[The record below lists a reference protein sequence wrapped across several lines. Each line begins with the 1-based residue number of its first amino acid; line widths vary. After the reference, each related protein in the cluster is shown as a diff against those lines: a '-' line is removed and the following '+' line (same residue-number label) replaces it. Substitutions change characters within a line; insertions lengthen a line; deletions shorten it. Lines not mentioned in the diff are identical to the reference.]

1 MRRLFL
7 TYVLALLA
15 SVSMAQVAE
24 AGDASAQADGSGAVE
39 VLPDSS
45 NFVTASILISSPGK
59 ELFFALGHCGL
70 RLQCP
75 SKGLDYCFS
84 FSTIVPPGPEFN
96 LLLLSGKM
104 KAGYEALPY
113 DEYLDTFRKDG
124 RGVVEYPL
132 NLTLSEEREL
142 WRKMDNLMMK
152 GPTMKF
158 DFIFNNCTGP
168 LFRSV
173 NAIMEGEHFEY
184 PDVYPL
190 TLNTREKLHLMTV
203 NSPWL
208 EFITVIMV
216 SDYAHRDMPLYA
228 KMYPQVWAA
237 VLPYGEIVGMDG
249 TRRPGM
255 SGEPVE
261 LLPKTFFDKP
271 AAVTPVMAFGVL
283 LLVAVVLAFVPVSK
297 VSKAVD
303 TVLFCIHVLFS
314 LYLLYVAC
322 QQLYGLFWNWFL
334 IVFNPIP
341 LLWWICCRKKAYY
354 RKGFLFFAVVIAGFM
369 LFWSLYTGRMEWAH
383 ELMLAIFLVRC
394 LAYGVHGQR
403 QEASYATE

>member
-24 AGDASAQADGSGAVE
+24 AGDASARADGAGAVE

-158 DFIFNNCTGP
+158 DFLLHNCTSTIYHAVGSI
-168 LFRSV
+168 LES
-173 NAIMEGEHFEY
+173 EHFAF
-184 PDVYPL
+184 PSVYPL
-190 TLNTREKLHLMTV
+190 NLRTRDAFHELFKDA
-203 NSPWL
+203 PWL
-208 EFITVIMV
+208 EFMGLLMLSSPHPDSPSQIDLLLCP
-216 SDYAHRDMPLYA
+216 SLFASLLS
-228 KMYPQVWAA
+228 Q
-237 VLPYGEIVGMDG
+237 GEFVAIDG
-249 TRRPGM
+249 SRRPILEGAPKETLPLTAPM
-255 SGEPVE
+255 KTPFLSPVWVFG
-261 LLPKTFFDKP
+261 LLLMVLSLVTLSEWLLGWRRL
-271 AAVTPVMAFGVL
+271 AAVTDRILFVIYTL
-283 LLVAVVLAFVPVSK
+283 LAV
-297 VSKAVD
+297 
-303 TVLFCIHVLFS
+303 
-314 LYLLYVAC
+314 YLLYASC
-322 QQLYGLFWNWFL
+322 FRLYGCVWNRFFL
-334 IVFNPIP
+334 VINLLPF
-341 LLWWICCRKKAYY
+341 LLWLLFRKKAFY
-354 RKGFLFFAVVIAGFM
+354 RHVWGAYSVALIAFAVYYCLVM
-369 LFWSLYTGRMEWAH
+369 SRMEWAVV
-383 ELMLAIFLVRC
+383 LMLSCWLVRC
-394 LAYGVHGQR
+394 
-403 QEASYATE
+403 ASRYFLSRRSV